1 MAGGADA
8 VTGAVLARVQANAQ
22 RVAHLNAA
30 DTAQGEAIATTAGE
44 VRHVLR
50 RPDLLPQAATPS
62 TTKLIVVVLHGTLT
76 MDTARR
82 PHSKLPPTGN
92 TIVFVA
98 GADGRTTN
106 GWRCCTDD
114 LQLSLLGEPTRF
126 TIP

>member
-1 MAGGADA
+1 M
-8 VTGAVLARVQANAQ
+8 
-22 RVAHLNAA
+22 
-30 DTAQGEAIATTAGE
+30 
-44 VRHVLR
+44 LR

-62 TTKLIVVVLHGTLT
+62 TTKLIVVVLHGTFT

-114 LQLSLLGEPTRF
+114 LQLSLLGEQTRF